1 MVTAELSK
9 DLDLV
14 RRDIATLRDDV
25 AALAASLKSVA
36 AARGRETVGRIED
49 LGDRTLARA
58 ADLRQ
63 EAVREIG
70 AHPFTSVL
78 TSFGLGLVLGLVLD
92 PKR

>member
-1 MVTAELSK
+1 MVTAELGK
-9 DLDLV
+9 DLDLI
-14 RRDIATLRDDV
+14 RRDIATLREDV
-25 AALAASLKSVA
+25 ATLATSVKGLV
-36 AARGRETVGRIED
+36 AARGRETVGRIEE

-63 EAVREIG
+63 EAGREIG